1 MRIRPSLRGRSASA
15 RVPGSLR
22 PIRRYLLGLAVAG
35 LALAGFLALDGSA
48 RGDGQTIVLTR
59 TVTAADTGSYL
70 YLPFTMPAGV
80 KRVEVTLT
88 KTTGNAVTGL
98 GLFDQ
103 RGPGYGSKGFRGI
116 YGEEFQEL
124 FIERGTA
131 SPAFVP
137 GPIEKG
143 RWTVIVPVF
152 RGAADRLTV
161 TVKPSRVPSD
171 GGRGAR
177 FAGGRGAD
185 GRTRGG
191 GTGGGE
197 SGGGS
202 GGLTG
207 TGEPGGGVEGD
218 CPEGST
224 VPRTGDDNER
234 ISRQAGWYRGDLHD
248 HTTHSSDSCSSGSAR
263 TPSRFAEAVRR
274 SRLDFVSLTDHNVT
288 TQNRSIGEVSAADD
302 VLVMPGLEMTNW
314 FHGHATV
321 TGLEPGD
328 WLDWRQRPRPVPLR
342 EHEKLIDAFIAPTER
357 RNFYTSASHP
367 SAGPIA
373 WQFFNEA
380 EARPELLTDGLE
392 TWTGPFQ
399 PDDDAT
405 IERWDEFL
413 NRSVRD
419 KRFRIVAN
427 GASDVHGFEN
437 DQGFALGAPTTVAYA
452 RELSKDAVVDA
463 LEAGRSYITCDPDGP
478 GLYLSATAGEG
489 DGPRGNDQRQM
500 VGGTV
505 YGDAA
510 TVAKVSVIVRGGKG
524 RVLSIIRDG
533 AGAQTTAITSN
544 EQKVTVLQPVGGGG
558 FVRAE
563 LRDRPTIDPTKP
575 RAGETGMHA
584 MTNPIFLERGR
595 VPNGVRQGIVAPPDD
610 DGGTAGC
617 PPQREGEGGE
627 PDGGQTGGDP
637 DGGGA
642 GGGNGGGRT
651 IRGTSRDDVLTGT
664 PGDDKILC
672 GSGNDRV
679 DGGSGDDTIVC
690 GSGNDVIA
698 GGSGNDSIRG
708 ESGDDRIDGGPG
720 DDRLQGDSGDDR
732 IEGGPGRDSTS
743 Q

>member
-1 MRIRPSLRGRSASA
+1 M
-15 RVPGSLR
+15 
-22 PIRRYLLGLAVAG
+22 
-35 LALAGFLALDGSA
+35 
-48 RGDGQTIVLTR
+48 TR

-80 KRVEVTLT
+80 KRVEVALT

-116 YGEEFQEL
+116 YGEEFQEF
-124 FIERGTA
+124 FIEPGGA

-152 RGAADRLTV
+152 RGVADRITV
-161 TVKPSRVPSD
+161 TVKTSRVPSD
-171 GGRGAR
+171 GERSGR
-177 FAGGRGAD
+177 FAGARRA
-185 GRTRGG
+185 GG

-202 GGLTG
+202 GGQTG
-207 TGEPGGGVEGD
+207 TGGAGGGVEGD

-224 VPRTGDDNER
+224 APRVGNDRER
-234 ISRQAGWYRGDLHD
+234 ISAKPGWYRGDLHD
-248 HTTHSSDSCSSGSAR
+248 HTTHSSDSCNSGSAR

-274 SRLDFVSLTDHNVT
+274 SDLDFVSLTDHNVT
-288 TQNRSIGEVSAADD
+288 TQNRSIGDVAAADD

-321 TGLEPGD
+321 AGLEPGD

-342 EHEKLIDAFIAPTER
+342 DNEKRIDAFIAPTER

-413 NRSVRD
+413 TRSIRD
-419 KRFRIVAN
+419 KSFRIVAN
-427 GASDVHGFEN
+427 GASDVHGFDN
-437 DQGFALGAPTTVAYA
+437 DQGFALGQPTTVAYA

-478 GLYLSATAGEG
+478 GLFLSGTAG
-489 DGPRGNDQRQM
+489 RQRQM
-500 VGGTV
+500 VGGSV
-505 YGDAA
+505 YGGAT
-510 TVAKVSVIVRGGKG
+510 TVAKVSVAVRGGKG

-533 AGAQTTAITSN
+533 ARAQNTPITSN
-544 EQKVTVLQPVGGGG
+544 DQRVTSVQPVGGGG
-558 FVRAE
+558 YVRAE
-563 LRDRPTIDPTKP
+563 LRDGPRADPTKP
-575 RAGETGMHA
+575 RAADSGMHA
-584 MTNPIFLERGR
+584 MTNPIFLERGG
-595 VPNGVRQGIVAPPDD
+595 VPRGARQGIVAPPDD

-617 PPQREGEGGE
+617 PPRVEGEGGE
-627 PDGGQTGGDP
+627 PDGGQTGGGSG
-637 DGGGA
+637 DGGSGA
-642 GGGNGGGRT
+642 GGSGEDGP
-651 IRGTSRDDVLTGT
+651 IRGTSRNDVLTGT
-664 PGDDKILC
+664 PGDDTILCGSGDDRVNGGGGDDTILC
-672 GSGNDRV
+672 GSGNDV
-679 DGGSGDDTIVC
+679 VAGGAGDDEV
-690 GSGNDVIA
+690 D
-698 GGSGNDSIRG
+698 G
-708 ESGDDRIDGGPG
+708 ESGNDRIDGEAG
-720 DDRLQGDSGDDR
+720 DDRLRGGSGDDR
-732 IEGGPGRDSTS
+732 IEGGPGRDRVDGGSGRNAVS
-743 Q
+743 S

>member
-1 MRIRPSLRGRSASA
+1 M
-15 RVPGSLR
+15 
-22 PIRRYLLGLAVAG
+22 RRYLPGLAVAA
-35 LALAGFLALDGSA
+35 LALVGFLAFDGSA

-59 TVTAADTGSYL
+59 AVTAADTGRYL
-70 YLPFTMPAGV
+70 YLPFNMPAGV
-80 KRVEVTLT
+80 QRMEVELT

-124 FIERGTA
+124 FIEPGGA

-152 RGAADRLTV
+152 RGAADRI
-161 TVKPSRVPSD
+161 TVKVRLSRVPSD
-171 GGRGAR
+171 GGRSGR
-177 FAGGRGAD
+177 FAGARTAD
-185 GRTRGG
+185 G

-197 SGGGS
+197 SEGGS
-202 GGLTG
+202 GGQTG
-207 TGEPGGGVEGD
+207 TGEAGGGVEGD
-218 CPEGST
+218 CPEGGT
-224 VPRTGDDNER
+224 EPRIGDDKER
-234 ISRQAGWYRGDLHD
+234 ISRKPGWYRGDLHD

-263 TPSRFAEAVRR
+263 TPSRFAEAVRG
-274 SRLDFVSLTDHNVT
+274 SGLDFVSLTDHNVT
-288 TQNRSIGEVSAADD
+288 TQNRNIGAVPAADD

-321 TGLEPGD
+321 TGLEPDD

-342 EHEKLIDAFIAPTER
+342 ENEKRIDAFIAPTER
-357 RNFYTSASHP
+357 RNFYTSAAHP

-413 NRSVRD
+413 SRSVRD

-427 GASDVHGFEN
+427 GASDVHGFDN
-437 DQGFALGAPTTVAYA
+437 DQGFALGHPTTVAYA

-463 LEAGRSYITCDPDGP
+463 LEAGRSYITCLPDGP
-478 GLYLSATAGEG
+478 GLYLSATAG
-489 DGPRGNDQRQM
+489 RQRQM
-500 VGGTV
+500 VGGTI
-505 YGDAA
+505 YGGAT
-510 TVAKVSVIVRGGKG
+510 TVAKVSVTVRGGKG
-524 RVLSIIRDG
+524 RMLSIIRDG
-533 AGAQTTAITSN
+533 VGAQTTPITSN
-544 EQKVTVLQPVGGGG
+544 DQKVTLLQPVGGGG

-563 LRDRPTIDPTKP
+563 LRDRPQIDPTNP
-575 RAGETGMHA
+575 RAGESGMHA
-584 MTNPIFLERGR
+584 MTNPIFLERR
-595 VPNGVRQGIVAPPDD
+595 SVPKGVRQGIVSPPDD
-610 DGGTAGC
+610 GGETAGC
-617 PPQREGEGGE
+617 PPQIEGEGGE
-627 PDGGQTGGDP
+627 PGDGQTGG
-637 DGGGA
+637 GSG
-642 GGGNGGGRT
+642 GGGRT
-651 IRGTSRDDVLTGT
+651 IRGTSRNDVLNGT
-664 PGDDKILC
+664 SGDDRIFC

-679 DGGSGDDTIVC
+679 RGGGGDDTIFC
-690 GSGNDVIA
+690 GSGNDIVD
-698 GGSGNDSIRG
+698 GGPGNDRIRG
-708 ESGDDRIDGGPG
+708 QSGDDRLAGGPG
-720 DDRLQGDSGDDR
+720 DDRIQGDSGDDR
-732 IEGGPGRDSTS
+732 IEGGPGNDRLSGGTGRNSVS